1 MNVLVGLEGDVV
13 KTLQSIK
20 KGIDLL
26 DSRRT
31 ELRADEDDSAGPDDG
46 PEAEAYDDVADD
58 EGLPQPV
65 RR

>member
-1 MNVLVGLEGDVV
+1 MLVGLEGDVV

-26 DSRRT
+26 DARRT
-31 ELRADEDDSAGPDDG
+31 DLRAGEQNGSDEPDNG
-46 PEAEAYDDVADD
+46 YLGEAEFDD
-58 EGLPQPV
+58 EEAELPV

>member
-1 MNVLVGLEGDVV
+1 VV

-26 DSRRT
+26 DSRRS
-31 ELRADEDDSAGPDDG
+31 ELRADEDDGLGPDDG
-46 PEAEAYDDVADD
+46 VVDEAYEDVTDDK
-58 EGLPQPV
+58 GQPQPV

>member
-1 MNVLVGLEGDVV
+1 MLVGLEGDVV

-26 DSRRT
+26 DTRRT
-31 ELRADEDDSAGPDDG
+31 DLRAGDADEATPDDG
-46 PEAEAYDDVADD
+46 HDDEAAVDVEDD
-58 EGLPQPV
+58 EGVAATV

>member
-1 MNVLVGLEGDVV
+1 V

-31 ELRADEDDSAGPDDG
+31 DLRADEANGVGPDEFD
-46 PEAEAYDDVADD
+46 EAGDAVDD
-58 EGLPQPV
+58 EVGAAQPV